1 MKKFIYLIITFIM
14 ITSTNICFAMNMS
27 CDFKEIGNIW
37 WPVDDGF
44 YKDGWTIKGFNIIN
58 GDKFNCTAKI
68 QNDIYAHCIENTG
81 NGKYDRFVT
90 IGDINKNNVV
100 RLSDDYAVGDYI
112 FYKINNTLNQDM
124 YLVLKYTSFINNN
137 FVQLIAR
144 NSDGKWFTYADS
156 LNTILAY
163 GHKPKASN
171 TLKEIVIENDS
182 IILKY
187 KTYNHFQYNGK
198 YASTDVIYEI
208 TYKWDDSANWFSVSH
223 RIVSE
228 TASPKHNYSPEDYK
242 MKGYSNGHY
251 TILSNR

>member
-1 MKKFIYLIITFIM
+1 MTFIM
-14 ITSTNICFAMNMS
+14 MTSTNICFAMSMS

-81 NGKYDRFVT
+81 NGKYERFVT

-100 RLSDDYAVGDYI
+100 RLNEDCAVGGYK
-112 FYKINNTLNQDM
+112 FYKINNSLNQDM
-124 YLVLKYTSFINNN
+124 YLVVKQTSFIANEPIQ
-137 FVQLIAR
+137 VIAR
-144 NSDGKWFTYADS
+144 NKDGKWFSYVDS
-156 LNTILAY
+156 LNTIVAY
-163 GHKPKASN
+163 GHRPATSN
-171 TLKEIVIENDS
+171 TLKEIVVDNDY

-187 KTYNHFQYNGK
+187 KTYNHYQYNRK
-198 YASTDVIYEI
+198 FINKDVIYEI

-228 TASPKHNYSPEDYK
+228 TDSPKEYKYSAEDSQI
-242 MKGYSNGHY
+242 KGYSNGHY
-251 TILSNR
+251 TIL